1 MCEEPIHRSFLMNNS
16 RRWQFA
22 CVTLVA
28 FLGGY
33 MISENRQAGSSRAS
47 AAETTSADA
56 PLTVKARTV
65 QFVDDGGAVRGELI
79 VRNARI
85 DGRNTLQLALVD
97 PKGRDVWTG
106 PSEVKIIPTR

>member
-1 MCEEPIHRSFLMNNS
+1 MNNS

-22 CVTLVA
+22 CVALAA

-33 MISENRQAGSSRAS
+33 LMSENRQMGAARAS
-47 AAETTSADA
+47 AAESPAAADA

-65 QFVDDGGAVRGELI
+65 QFVDDRGVVRGELV
-79 VRNARI
+79 VRNTRI

-97 PKGRDVWTG
+97 PAGRDVWTG
-106 PSEVKIIPTR
+106 PAAVKIIPTR